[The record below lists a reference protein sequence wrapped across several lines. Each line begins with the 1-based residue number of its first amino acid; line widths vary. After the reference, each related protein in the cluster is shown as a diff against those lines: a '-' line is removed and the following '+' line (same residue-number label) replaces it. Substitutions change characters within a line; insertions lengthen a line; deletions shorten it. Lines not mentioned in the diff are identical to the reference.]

1 MRIIHTPRPFKRKL
15 LLALAACA
23 VLAGATTAVVMAAQP
38 SSRSSSA
45 AHPHRGGLLASAA
58 GYLGVT
64 PVQLRS
70 ELRSGRSLAEI
81 HLSEIANA
89 TTGKSAAGLIAAV
102 EAAQHAK
109 LAALAASVPARVTA
123 EVNAPRH
130 RNRRLAAAAGY
141 LGISAAQVRSELRSG
156 HTLAQLAAASPGRS
170 QAGLVEALVAA
181 RKTALAAEVA
191 AGTITQA
198 QANAITGKLARR
210 VTAQVTRVHHTHPA
224 SHKHA
229 GASGT

>member
-70 ELRSGRSLAEI
+70 ELRSGRSLA
-81 HLSEIANA
+81 EIANA

>member
-70 ELRSGRSLAEI
+70 ELRSGRSLA
-81 HLSEIANA
+81 EIANA

-198 QANAITGKLARR
+198 QANAIAGKLARR

>member
-64 PVQLRS
+64 PAQLRS
-70 ELRSGRSLAEI
+70 ELRSGRSLA
-81 HLSEIANA
+81 EIANA

-130 RNRRLAAAAGY
+130 RNRRLTAAAGY

-198 QANAITGKLARR
+198 QANAIAGKLARR

>member
-38 SSRSSSA
+38 SSRARSA
-45 AHPHRGGLLASAA
+45 AAHAHRGGGLLASAA

-64 PVQLRS
+64 PAQLRS
-70 ELRSGRSLAEI
+70 ELRSGRSLA
-81 HLSEIANA
+81 EIANA

-141 LGISAAQVRSELRSG
+141 LGIGAAQVRSELRSG

-181 RKTALAAEVA
+181 RKTALAAEVT
-191 AGTITQA
+191 AGAITQA

-210 VTAQVTRVHHTHPA
+210 VSAQVTRVHHTHPA

>member
-64 PVQLRS
+64 PAQLRS
-70 ELRSGRSLAEI
+70 ELRSGRSLA
-81 HLSEIANA
+81 EIANA

-181 RKTALAAEVA
+181 RKTALAAEVT
-191 AGTITQA
+191 AGAITQA

-210 VTAQVTRVHHTHPA
+210 VSAQVTRVHHTHPA

>member
-1 MRIIHTPRPFKRKL
+1 
-15 LLALAACA
+15 
-23 VLAGATTAVVMAAQP
+23 
-38 SSRSSSA
+38 
-45 AHPHRGGLLASAA
+45 
-58 GYLGVT
+58 VT

-70 ELRSGRSLAEI
+70 ELRSGRSLA
-81 HLSEIANA
+81 EIANA